1 MSDTGLIRDEA
12 EIHAH
17 VSRVEVIAQLE
28 AASPS
33 TFNINIITTSN
44 IIIVI
49 KHAHVSRLKVIAQLE
64 ATLLGD
70 PSLLL
75 TGHQRSRLVLTIHSF
90 RT

>member
-28 AASPS
+28 A
-33 TFNINIITTSN
+33 
-44 IIIVI
+44 
-49 KHAHVSRLKVIAQLE
+49 
-64 ATLLGD
+64 TLLGD

-75 TGHQRSRLVLTIHSF
+75 TGQQRSRLVLTIHSF
-90 RT
+90 RTSCFPLKPKYMFPP